1 VVPTVVPRGTCKSK
15 CTRVDCISIVI
26 VLFSIVLNSHFLILL
41 SKSSLVYVDENDYLS
56 ILNNRLYMNASTHH
70 IGRCVPVKNFLYEFF
85 LLHSWFWIDLCLM
98 SILPFVTMV
107 VCSAFIIVKLKTINR
122 AYMARLVLSREQNVL
137 VKRIYSRKLRK
148 NIQISLVLVSS
159 NLYFLATMIIFWLW
173 FLCDDYQVASFES
186 GLKQSFVYLLLY
198 SNNASGILFYIF
210 SSEQFR
216 CEFLRIFCKI
226 EFKK

>member
-1 VVPTVVPRGTCKSK
+1 MAEKSYPIIDKSK
-15 CTRVDCISIVI
+15 
-26 VLFSIVLNSHFLILL
+26 
-41 SKSSLVYVDENDYLS
+41 
-56 ILNNRLYMNASTHH
+56 
-70 IGRCVPVKNFLYEFF
+70 
-85 LLHSWFWIDLCLM
+85 
-98 SILPFVTMV
+98 
-107 VCSAFIIVKLKTINR
+107 
-122 AYMARLVLSREQNVL
+122 RLVLSREQNVL

-173 FLCDDYQVASFES
+173 LLSDDYQVVSFEG

-226 EFKK
+226 QFKSRFFLRAVFGPK